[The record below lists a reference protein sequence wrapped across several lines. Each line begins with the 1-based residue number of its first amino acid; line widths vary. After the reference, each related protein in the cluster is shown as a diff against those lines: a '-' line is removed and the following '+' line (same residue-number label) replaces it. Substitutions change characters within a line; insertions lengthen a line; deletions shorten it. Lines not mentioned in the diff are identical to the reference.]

1 MIGKGKMR
9 KENVTSG
16 TVVGVAMNEAS
27 VGEVP
32 ENVYGAVAGEISESA
47 DGVVAG
53 DVAEDEEPE
62 EEVLAGKTKSSRENM
77 NEECE
82 TVELG

>member
-1 MIGKGKMR
+1 MKQASEKCPKMY
-9 KENVTSG
+9 TG
-16 TVVGVAMNEAS
+16 AVVG
-27 VGEVP
+27 G
-32 ENVYGAVAGEISESA
+32 ISESA

-53 DVAEDEEPE
+53 DVAENEEPE
-62 EEVLAGKTKSSRENM
+62 EEVLAGKTKSSRKNM